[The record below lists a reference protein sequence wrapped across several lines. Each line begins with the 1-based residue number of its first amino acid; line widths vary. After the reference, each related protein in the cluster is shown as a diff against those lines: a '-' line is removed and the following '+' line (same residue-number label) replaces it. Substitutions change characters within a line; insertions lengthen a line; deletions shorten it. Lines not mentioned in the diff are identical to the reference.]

1 MSPLV
6 KSAVLSLGLLA
17 GVSVSAFAQSE
28 NIAALPPNAPATPAP
43 QGVIVAPSSEYVGP
57 APGITWSA
65 NEKNTGPVRPS
76 EKYVG
81 PDPGVTWSAAE
92 KQTQPVRPS
101 PEYIGVAPAADTGT
115 DSD

>member
-43 QGVIVAPSSEYVGP
+43 QSVIVAPSPRYVGP
-57 APGITWSA
+57 DPGITWSA
-65 NEKNTGPVRPS
+65 KEKNTGPVRPS
-76 EKYVG
+76 ENMSV
-81 PDPGVTWSAAE
+81 PIPG
-92 KQTQPVRPS
+92 
-101 PEYIGVAPAADTGT
+101 
-115 DSD
+115 